1 MDSIAARGGFL
12 TPALFMVG
20 LVLLGYT
27 LYMLLEQRRSMVF
40 EISRGTWAYGVA
52 VALIGVAVGN
62 FVLGGAGLQQ
72 VATAFV
78 LFCFASFIATIR
90 NGVGRT
96 AIYLD
101 GVRHPWSKVSSVRV
115 RKEDGAPVLLYTSR
129 NLERTIRVKG
139 ADYKEF
145 VRFVNE
151 LSQVY
156 GFTIRK

>member
-1 MDSIAARGGFL
+1 M
-12 TPALFMVG
+12 
-20 LVLLGYT
+20 
-27 LYMLLEQRRSMVF
+27 
-40 EISRGTWAYGVA
+40 A

-101 GVRHPWSKVSSVRV
+101 GVRHPWGKVSSGRV

-129 NLERTIRVKG
+129 DLERTIRVKG